1 MRSSEK
7 IIGGWGRNWHKKLG
21 KCRYCSLW
29 NQSRTWI
36 SETGA
41 LSGESMGRSGSKID
55 EFARRIGN
63 ESWTLPGKSRKK
75 LTSNESVAKK
85 QIEPDNWEW
94 MSCQCNRRGILL
106 LSVSFWL
113 KFRIYKAR
121 WIPWPMQE
129 IFFDLETGSSSGA
142 SHIPSQPLIVSS
154 PRGMLSRDSGLPL
167 DTRKNMVTS
176 GNVFESQPAREGP
189 SSAFFENSKNLASSS
204 SNLGPRNSME
214 HGKGVRRDPQSS
226 STPTPRFDQGLGT
239 LNSLYLVGGT
249 YSQFGVMDYPRYPI
263 SELHLGKFTDSFEF
277 QSWNVYFKTEKCANS
292 VLPQVTMHWVKELE
306 IAKPTDDLVTSPSIT
321 GRRDFTDY
329 DRLDTMIASALQK
342 LPTRALPKK
351 S

>member
-1 MRSSEK
+1 MP
-7 IIGGWGRNWHKKLG
+7 IL
-21 KCRYCSLW
+21 
-29 NQSRTWI
+29 
-36 SETGA
+36 
-41 LSGESMGRSGSKID
+41 LSMKPIENFNLRDWSCT
-55 EFARRIGN
+55 RRINGQIRLKEN
-63 ESWTLPGKSRKK
+63 RWIYAENWKWELDSPRQVAQE

-94 MSCQCNRRGILL
+94 MSCQCNSRGILL
-106 LSVSFWL
+106 LSASFWL

-129 IFFDLETGSSSGA
+129 NFFDLETGSSSGA

-204 SNLGPRNSME
+204 SDLGPRNSME

-239 LNSLYLVGGT
+239 LNSWRNLFSVWCDGLPEISDLGT
-249 YSQFGVMDYPRYPI
+249 ASWKIHGLIRISKLECLLQDWKMCKFSTPSSHDALGQRTRDSQTSRRSCDIAVDYR
-263 SELHLGKFTDSFEF
+263 
-277 QSWNVYFKTEKCANS
+277 TERFHRLRWAWYYDC
-292 VLPQVTMHWVKELE
+292 VC
-306 IAKPTDDLVTSPSIT
+306 IAE
-321 GRRDFTDY
+321 
-329 DRLDTMIASALQK
+329 ASHAC
-342 LPTRALPKK
+342 ALPKK